1 MTTGRAG
8 LRVSDAERDAA
19 AAELAEH
26 LKEGRLDAAEFDERV
41 GQAVTAKTRGDLDR
55 LLADLPRPAPAPPP
69 APRRRTGWPWPLV
82 PIALFV
88 IFMAVAGA
96 AGRAGAGHAAWA
108 GGGHAVWALWW
119 LWWLI
124 PIGIFAA
131 RRLLRGNGP
140 RGNDGPQ
147 GRAGPRGNDGPQGRA
162 GPRGS
167 SWERA

>member
-1 MTTGRAG
+1 MAGNTAPDPMTAGRDG
-8 LRVSDAERDAA
+8 LRVSDAERDAV

-26 LKEGRLDAAEFDERV
+26 LKDGRLDAAEFDERV
-41 GQAVTAKTRGDLDR
+41 GRAVTAKTRGDLDR

-69 APRRRTGWPWPLV
+69 APRRRTAWPFPLV

-108 GGGHAVWALWW
+108 LWW
-119 LWWLI
+119 FWWLI

-131 RRLLRGNGP
+131 RRRLRGDGP
-140 RGNDGPQ
+140 RRDG
-147 GRAGPRGNDGPQGRA
+147 A
-162 GPRGS
+162 
-167 SWERA
+167 